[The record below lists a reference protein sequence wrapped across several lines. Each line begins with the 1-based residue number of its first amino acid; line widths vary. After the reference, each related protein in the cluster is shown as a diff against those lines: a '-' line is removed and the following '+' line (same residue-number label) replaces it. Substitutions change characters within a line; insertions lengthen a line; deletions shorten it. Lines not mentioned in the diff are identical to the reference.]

1 VSPFHDVL
9 VDLLRI
15 PGARYCSVVDRESG
29 DVFAELGTSPI
40 TPHVVVEWGVS
51 AAKFLAA
58 HPPDHLDDIMITSG
72 QAYHL
77 VRQVA
82 AQSTRPLLIYLCLDR
97 ERANLAAAR
106 RELAA
111 SAVQERLSGTAS
123 AAIERETASSAPA
136 VPAALPIPTPRTPN
150 QTQPPAPPEPAPPD
164 PPRTTTPGA
173 RSGSD
178 RGEHAVP
185 LPRRTPGATGPPAPP
200 AASPPAR
207 PGAAGRGWAT
217 DTGTLRRLLAA
228 LRALP

>member
-1 VSPFHDVL
+1 
-9 VDLLRI
+9 
-15 PGARYCSVVDRESG
+15 
-29 DVFAELGTSPI
+29 
-40 TPHVVVEWGVS
+40 
-51 AAKFLAA
+51 
-58 HPPDHLDDIMITSG
+58 MIISG
-72 QAYHL
+72 QAYHV

-111 SAVQERLSGTAS
+111 ADVQERLSG
-123 AAIERETASSAPA
+123 AAPDVVEREPTPSAPA
-136 VPAALPIPTPRTPN
+136 VPAALPIPAPRSPHR
-150 QTQPPAPPEPAPPD
+150 TQAPAPPEPAAPGPTK
-164 PPRTTTPGA
+164 TTAGP
-173 RSGSD
+173 RSGPD
-178 RGEHAVP
+178 RGEPSVP

-200 AASPPAR
+200 AVAPPAR